1 MIMRK
6 ARLTHIMTIDA
17 HRNEAQAFSAMKT
30 RFALV
35 LLVMAL
41 VGLFAQQAAYA
52 AGPMMVSPISKTAVM
67 DDCAMAMGDRA
78 MPARQTDSTPCK
90 SMTLGCIA
98 AMGCVIPMAVRN
110 DAPTLAVRAADPTLA
125 FWSTTTVLRGG
136 DVAPEPEPPTLLG

>member
-67 DDCAMAMGDRA
+67 DDCAMAMGDSA

-98 AMGCVIPMAVRN
+98 AMGCVIPLAQPQE
-110 DAPTLAVRAADPTLA
+110 PTPIARM
-125 FWSTTTVLRGG
+125 VLTPMVPAMPVIHRLHGITSH
-136 DVAPEPEPPTLLG
+136 PEPDPPTA